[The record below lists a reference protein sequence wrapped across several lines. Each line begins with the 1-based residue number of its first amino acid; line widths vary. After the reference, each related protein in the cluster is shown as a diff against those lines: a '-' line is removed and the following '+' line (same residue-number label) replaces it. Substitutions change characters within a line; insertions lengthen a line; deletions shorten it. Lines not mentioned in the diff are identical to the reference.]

1 MKIHMTDAMA
11 TKRLET
17 PIGALRLAASD
28 EGLVAVLFPID
39 AQELPLLQGTARA
52 RAHLAEAF
60 TALEEYFAGRR
71 TAFDGVK
78 LAPSGTEFQQQ
89 VWQALSRIPF
99 GRTVTY
105 AHIASRIGRPKAVR
119 AVGLANGQNP
129 LPIIVPCHRVIGS
142 NGALTGFGG
151 GLPTKKWLL
160 EFEGALT
167 PELLPTP
174 AATARAS
181 PSRRS

>member
-1 MKIHMTDAMA
+1 MKLPMTDELA
-11 TKRLET
+11 TRRLET
-17 PIGALRLAASD
+17 PIGELRLAAGE

-39 AQELPLLQGTARA
+39 ARELPAAEGTGRA
-52 RAHLAEAF
+52 RAHLADAC
-60 TALEEYFAGRR
+60 TALEEYFSGRR
-71 TAFDGVK
+71 TTFEGVR
-78 LAPSGTEFQQQ
+78 LAPSGTEFQKK
-89 VWQALSRIPF
+89 VWQALRRIPF
-99 GRTVTY
+99 GRTVSY
-105 AHIASRIGRPKAVR
+105 ASIASRIGRPTAVR

-167 PELLPTP
+167 PDLLSIPP
-174 AATARAS
+174 AHPQRISNTR
-181 PSRRS
+181 

>member
-1 MKIHMTDAMA
+1 MKILMTEAMA
-11 TKRLET
+11 TKRLKT
-17 PIGALRLAASD
+17 PIGELRLAANE

-39 AQELPLLQGTARA
+39 EQELPAAEGAVRA
-52 RAHLAEAF
+52 RAHLTDASRV
-60 TALEEYFAGRR
+60 LEEYFAGKR
-71 TAFDGVK
+71 TTFEGVK
-78 LAPSGTEFQQQ
+78 LAPSGTEFQRQ

-99 GRTVTY
+99 GQTVTY

-160 EFEGALT
+160 EFEGALN
-167 PELLPTP
+167 
-174 AATARAS
+174 AGG
-181 PSRRS
+181 

>member
-1 MKIHMTDAMA
+1 MKIHLTDELA

-17 PIGALRLAASD
+17 PIGELRLAAS
-28 EGLVAVLFPID
+28 EAGLVAVLFPSD
-39 AQELPLLQGTARA
+39 AQELPATHGTARA
-52 RAHLAEAF
+52 RALLVGACE
-60 TALEEYFAGRR
+60 ALEEYFAGRR
-71 TAFDGVK
+71 TTFEDVK
-78 LAPSGTEFQQQ
+78 LAPRGTEFQQQ

-105 AHIASRIGRPKAVR
+105 ASIASRIGRPRAVR

-167 PELLPTP
+167 PDLLPTP
-174 AATARAS
+174 AVRATPGRQS
-181 PSRRS
+181 

>member
-1 MKIHMTDAMA
+1 MKIRMTDAMA
-11 TKRLET
+11 TKRLKT
-17 PIGALRLAASD
+17 PIGELRLAANE

-39 AQELPLLQGTARA
+39 EQDLPVAQGTALA
-52 RAHLAEAF
+52 RAHLADAS
-60 TALEEYFAGRR
+60 TALQEYFAGKRM
-71 TAFDGVK
+71 AFEGVK

-99 GRTVTY
+99 GQTVTY
-105 AHIASRIGRPKAVR
+105 AHIASRIGRPTAVR

-167 PELLPTP
+167 
-174 AATARAS
+174 AGG
-181 PSRRS
+181 